1 MKPLTRIAE
10 TSSPDGLSWE
20 LWERDGQFFL
30 LHDGVQYASAFS
42 HGSDD
47 AMAEMAMSPITR
59 ANQPTLLFAGVGL
72 GFPLA
77 AAVACTQK
85 EKASF
90 IVAEP
95 CPELIRWQTRYLD
108 ALHPGLW
115 DDNRIS
121 VEKMS
126 AVEVARRRSGSLHAI
141 IVKSTHARYALS
153 MGEASDFFGALKGG
167 GLLLISLSKPDK
179 RLEGLLRRA
188 GFEVTTTSVPASHKG
203 KQAKFHTIV
212 LARRGRFVPF
222 AQK

>member
-10 TSSPDGLSWE
+10 TSSPDGLLWE

-30 LHDGVQYASAFS
+30 LHDGVQYASAFA

-47 AMAEMAMSPITR
+47 AMAEMAMAPITR

-77 AAVACTQK
+77 AAVASTQK

-95 CPELIRWQTRYLD
+95 CPELISWQTRYLD

-115 DDNRIS
+115 DDGRIS
-121 VEKMS
+121 VEKMG

-141 IVKSTHARYALS
+141 IVKSTHARYPLS
-153 MGEASDFFGALKGG
+153 MGEATDFFGALKGG

-179 RLEGLLRRA
+179 RLEGVLRRA
-188 GFEVTTTSVPASHKG
+188 GFEVTTAAVPASHKG